1 MTRANGM
8 DHSQTQ
14 LINVNDLRIGHYV
27 FLDVGWMQHPFPL
40 NHFKIQ
46 SQAQIDTICGLGLAQ
61 VRYAPIQSDGLV
73 RPATQDINAVAPAV
87 LSPQEQQHKAF
98 LQAQRAQLLESD
110 RRYNAALVIYQHI
123 TENVSNDAQATLQ
136 NAQRLISSLS
146 FDFLQHDD
154 IAIRLLSENHG
165 EKSLL
170 HSLNVTI
177 LAMLLAKQSDLS
189 IEQVEEIGIAALL
202 HDIGKTLL
210 PHRVRTFNAQFTPAE
225 RHLYESHV
233 TLGVTLAKQMG
244 CSAYIQL
251 MIAQHHEHA
260 DGSGYPSHLQ
270 DKDIPLPSQIVSL
283 INTYDSLCN
292 PPNPSAA
299 ITPHEA
305 ISLIFAKMRTQFNAN
320 TVSRFVRMMGVY
332 PPGSTVQLSDDRY
345 AIVISV
351 NSERPLKPNIIVY
364 DPHTPVDDAPII
376 DLAAHTQLG
385 IQRSIKPIQLPK
397 AVFDYLS
404 PRKRACYFFER
415 GHRITPEQA

>member
-1 MTRANGM
+1 M
-8 DHSQTQ
+8 DDSQTQ

-27 FLDVGWMQHPFPL
+27 FLDLGWMQHPFPL
-40 NHFKIQ
+40 NHFKIR
-46 SQAQIDTICGLGLAQ
+46 SQAQIDTISGLGLAQ
-61 VRYAPIQSDGLV
+61 VRYAPSHSDEPAAPIIQN
-73 RPATQDINAVAPAV
+73 INATAAPP

-110 RRYNAALVIYQHI
+110 RRYNAALGIYQHI
-123 TENVSNDAQATLQ
+123 TENVGKDAQASLQ
-136 NAQRLISSLS
+136 NTQRLISSLIT
-146 FDFLQHDD
+146 DFLQYDD

-189 IEQVEEIGIAALL
+189 MAQVEEIGIAALL

-210 PHRVRTFNAQFTPAE
+210 PHRVRTFDTQFTPAE
-225 RHLYESHV
+225 IKLYESHV
-233 TLGVTLAKQMG
+233 SLGVTLAKQMG

-260 DGSGYPSHLQ
+260 DGSGYPSHLL
-270 DKDIPLPSQIVSL
+270 DKDIPLPSQIISL

-305 ISLIFAKMRTQFNAN
+305 ISLIFAKMRNQFNAN

-332 PPGSTVQLSDDRY
+332 PPGSTIQLCDERY
-345 AIVISV
+345 AIVISI
-351 NSERPLKPNIIVY
+351 NSVRPLKPNIIVY
-364 DPHTPVDDAPII
+364 DPHVPVDDALII
-376 DLAAHTQLG
+376 DLAAHPQLS
-385 IQRSIKPIQLPK
+385 IQRSIKPLQLPK

-415 GHRITPEQA
+415 GHRITPEPA